1 MNLGVPI
8 LIGCPEQLPA
18 EAASLFRCNTHSGE
32 METPGRTEGSSGRPP
47 DLQVST
53 TMLGK

>member
-1 MNLGVPI
+1 MNLRVPV

-32 METPGRTEGSSGRPP
+32 METPGRTEGSSESPP
-47 DLQVST
+47 DLQVSIT
-53 TMLGK
+53 TLGK